1 MCFMLERRNPKE
13 CHLQPINLFSPGE
26 AAGSTEPPR
35 DGGAPP
41 PPPPAY
47 IAEMLAS
54 LGCIPG
60 LASLENLRS
69 TAPPLLYI
77 SFHPVSLPQAALS
90 LTDPRAPNPLGLL
103 AALVEAPGICS
114 LTTRG
119 CTLIHLYHRKQKT
132 SLTSHLFHR

>member
-69 TAPPLLYI
+69 TAPLSPLHLI
-77 SFHPVSLPQAALS
+77 SSRLPS
-90 LTDPRAPNPLGLL
+90 P
-103 AALVEAPGICS
+103 
-114 LTTRG
+114 G
-119 CTLIHLYHRKQKT
+119 CTLTHGSQSPEPSGASGRPRRGPGYLF
-132 SLTSHLFHR
+132 SHYTRLHADTFVPQEAEN